1 MIVRQKIPQIN
12 DTGIDSL
19 DEIKLRFSE
28 NLEKISYLIGTNVYI
43 LDRKQD
49 REIK

>member
-28 NLEKISYLIGTNVYI
+28 NLERISYLIKTDVYI

-49 REIK
+49 